1 MNDTPANPTMSNAL
15 YNLAA
20 VAQHPC
26 PAVTPTQVLDQPVPA
41 DNWLT
46 SVMAVGI
53 VLAAVWIVRRVVYP
67 RKFSLART
75 PGRSNCIHPAYILV
89 LLAGMVLLAAA
100 ARNIIARF
108 VSAETDLNMLAGA
121 VTDIGVFAAGLIIA
135 EVSFDLGLKRGMG
148 LTLRRWWYGAARGI
162 VACLIALP
170 VCWGLHWLTQ
180 WAVVSLGHAPDAGH
194 PIVRALEQATPARQA
209 LIAVLPIVLAPLAE
223 EVLFRGLLQSMAR
236 QYTRRP
242 WLAILIVSPLF
253 AAVHA
258 SQWTAI
264 PALLFLSIVLGY
276 NYERTGRLLPCIVA
290 HAGFNAIFV
299 IQTITG

>member
-1 MNDTPANPTMSNAL
+1 MSNAL

-20 VAQHPC
+20 IAEAPC
-26 PAVTPTQVLDQPVPA
+26 PAVTPTQTLDQPVPA

-46 SVMAVGI
+46 TVFAVGI
-53 VLAAVWIVRRVVYP
+53 VLAAVWIVRRIFYP
-67 RKFSLART
+67 RKSSLADT
-75 PGRSNCIHPAYILV
+75 PGRSNRIHPAYILA
-89 LLAGMVLLAAA
+89 LLAGVVLLAAA
-100 ARNIIARF
+100 ARSVIARF
-108 VSAETDLNMLAGA
+108 VSGETELGMLVGA
-121 VTDIGVFAAGLIIA
+121 VADIGALVGGLIVA
-135 EVSFDLGLKRGMG
+135 EASFDLGLKGGMG
-148 LTLRRWWYGAARGI
+148 LTLRRWWYGAVRGI

-180 WAVVSLGHAPDAGH
+180 WAVVSLGITPDAGH
-194 PIVRALEQATPARQA
+194 PLLDALREATPARR
-209 LIAVLPIVLAPLAE
+209 LFIVVLPIVLAPLAE
-223 EVLFRGLLQSMAR
+223 EVLFRGLLQSMVR

-290 HAGFNAIFV
+290 HAAFNTVFV
-299 IQTITG
+299 LQAVTA